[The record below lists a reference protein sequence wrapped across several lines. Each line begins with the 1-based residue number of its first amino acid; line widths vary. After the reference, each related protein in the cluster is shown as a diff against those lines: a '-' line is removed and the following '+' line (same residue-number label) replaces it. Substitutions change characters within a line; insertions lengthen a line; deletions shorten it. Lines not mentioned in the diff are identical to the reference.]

1 MSFLGHLRS
10 RRRLA
15 LLASVALGGSER
27 DATLLHVESCPACRK
42 ELEELGRVLDL
53 VAADPVRSAEPLLPV
68 GLVASRVEARLDELA
83 RAPRAPLPGRPVFA
97 LMGAAAAVLAIVG
110 VLRYTGI
117 LEPPAPPVTPD
128 SGEQVAVSEDAL
140 RRLERNLAREQAA
153 RYLGEAQDLLVTVA
167 ASPRNC
173 DRETERVD
181 VGAEAE
187 RSRELLR
194 RRTLLLETDD
204 VASARP
210 VLEDVEQMLREVA
223 TLESCVRVRDV
234 ERLQEQMARRQ
245 LLMKMRLMQRELLG

>member
-1 MSFLGHLRS
+1 MSFLAHLRG

-15 LLASVALGGSER
+15 LLASGALDGPER
-27 DATLLHVESCPACRK
+27 QATLDHARSCARCGK
-42 ELEELGRVLDL
+42 ELDELRRVLDL
-53 VAADPVRSAEPLLPV
+53 VAEDPVREAEPALSAGVL
-68 GLVASRVEARLDELA
+68 AARVSARIDALA
-83 RAPRAPLPGRPVFA
+83 RAPKERAYIGRLLLAPL
-97 LMGAAAAVLAIVG
+97 GAAVAVLVLVA
-110 VLRYTGI
+110 VLRQNERPLRRGAET
-117 LEPPAPPVTPD
+117 PPGTETV
-128 SGEQVAVSEDAL
+128 EVSADAL

-153 RYLGEAQDLLVTVA
+153 RYLSEAQDVLVTVA

-173 DRETERVD
+173 ERESERVD

-194 RRTLLLETDD
+194 RRALLLETDA

-234 ERLQEQMARRQ
+234 ERLQEQMERRQ